1 MNIAVDLSR
10 FTTNNVLY
18 LDPTNNIII
27 NGTFAKI
34 NYITEWFT
42 MNGVYLMFPI
52 EITAIEGVDT
62 KMVMKYNPH
71 TYKNTHLIQDLMR
84 IEHRLLDNYLQTK
97 VQSRRKKIVL
107 SKQLSSGS
115 MKIYKEK
122 AYMEETGDSLPRNKI
137 HYMIKI
143 SGIWETANECG
154 ITYKLFECH
163 SYME

>member
-27 NGTFAKI
+27 NGTFAKM

-42 MNGVYLMFPI
+42 MNGIYLMFPI
-52 EITAIEGVDT
+52 EISSIDGSDT

-71 TYKNTHLIQDLMR
+71 THRNAQLIQDLTR
-84 IEHRLLDNYLQTK
+84 IEHRLIDNYLQT
-97 VQSRRKKIVL
+97 RPRHTHKKIVL
-107 SKQLSSGS
+107 SKQLYNGG

-122 AYMEETGDSLPRNKI
+122 AYVEETKEYLPRNKTY
-137 HYMIKI
+137 YMIKI
-143 SGIWETANECG
+143 SGIWETENECG
-154 ITYKLFECH
+154 ITYKLFETH
-163 SYME
+163 SYVE